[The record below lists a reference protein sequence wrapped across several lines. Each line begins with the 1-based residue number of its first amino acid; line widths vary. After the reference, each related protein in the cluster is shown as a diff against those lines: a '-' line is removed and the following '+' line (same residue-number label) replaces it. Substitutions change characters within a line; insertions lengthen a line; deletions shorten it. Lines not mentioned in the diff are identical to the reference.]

1 MIVDFSWSG
10 GLVFGLNHTEEAVV
24 ETDEDVYE
32 FANAVLLHLGFFTI
46 AFIFVIGKDQQKR
59 KSPPFEWASLYL

>member
-10 GLVFGLNHTEEAVV
+10 GFVLGIAHTDQAVV

-32 FANAVLLHLGFFTI
+32 MANAILFHLGFFTMAI
-46 AFIFVIGKDQQKR
+46 LFTDD
-59 KSPPFEWASLYL
+59 

>member
-32 FANAVLLHLGFFTI
+32 FANAVMLHLGFFTI
-46 AFIFVIGKDQQKR
+46 AFIFVLGD
-59 KSPPFEWASLYL
+59 

>member
-10 GLVFGLNHTEEAVV
+10 GLVIGVQHTEQAVV

-32 FANAVLLHLGFFTI
+32 MANAILFHLGFFTMAI
-46 AFIFVIGKDQQKR
+46 LFVD
-59 KSPPFEWASLYL
+59 

>member
-10 GLVFGLNHTEEAVV
+10 GLVFGLIHTEEAGV

-32 FANAVLLHLGFFTI
+32 FANAVLIHLGFFTI
-46 AFIFVIGKDQQKR
+46 AFIFVIGKD
-59 KSPPFEWASLYL
+59 

>member
-10 GLVFGLNHTEEAVV
+10 GLVLGINHTEEAVV

-46 AFIFVIGKDQQKR
+46 AFIFVVGED
-59 KSPPFEWASLYL
+59 